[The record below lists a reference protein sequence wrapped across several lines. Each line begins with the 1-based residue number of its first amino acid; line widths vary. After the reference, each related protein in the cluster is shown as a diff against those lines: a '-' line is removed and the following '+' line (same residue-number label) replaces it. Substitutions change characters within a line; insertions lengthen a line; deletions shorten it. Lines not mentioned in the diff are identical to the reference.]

1 MHNDDIRYVLLVDRA
16 VPYLLARVRWP
27 DVAQAISPASP
38 DWLDDI
44 GLFDLPYDANALS
57 VSYEQ
62 AASVAAAWGTQLHA
76 EPVVGAPSY
85 IRRMPA
91 NWSHLS
97 PSERRTWGLE
107 SVGRLRTPARRIRR
121 RKRKLE
127 GVATERRE
135 NVRVRLGGR
144 AYFRDGEQT
153 VSFGVLDLS
162 RGGAR
167 CVLPEVPPAFGAR
180 RVELAGPFL
189 LEADS
194 DDSRI
199 CLNVTSRV
207 AWMRSTQDGTQLGI
221 TFAELAKSEVDGMR
235 RFLAAASRSKAAA

>member
-1 MHNDDIRYVLLVDRA
+1 MHEDIGYLLLVDRA

-27 DVAQAISPASP
+27 DVAQAISAASP
-38 DWLDDI
+38 DWLDDT
-44 GLFDLPYDANALS
+44 GLFDLPYDPHAIP

-62 AASVAAAWGTQLHA
+62 AASVAAAWGTQLHPD
-76 EPVVGAPSY
+76 PVVGAPSY

-91 NWSHLS
+91 NWSHPS

-107 SVGRLRTPARRIRR
+107 SVGRLRAPARRIRR
-121 RKRKLE
+121 PREVE
-127 GVATERRE
+127 GIETERRE
-135 NVRVRLGGR
+135 DVRVRLGGHAR
-144 AYFRDGEQT
+144 LRHGRDT
-153 VSFGVLDLS
+153 VSVGLLDVS

-167 CVLPEVPPAFGAR
+167 CVLPEAPLAFDLASA
-180 RVELAGPFL
+180 ELAGPFL

-207 AWMRSTQDGTQLGI
+207 GWTRSTEDGTQFGI
-221 TFAELAKSEVDGMR
+221 AFAKLAKDELDGMR
-235 RFLAAASRSKAAA
+235 RFLAAASRSTAAA